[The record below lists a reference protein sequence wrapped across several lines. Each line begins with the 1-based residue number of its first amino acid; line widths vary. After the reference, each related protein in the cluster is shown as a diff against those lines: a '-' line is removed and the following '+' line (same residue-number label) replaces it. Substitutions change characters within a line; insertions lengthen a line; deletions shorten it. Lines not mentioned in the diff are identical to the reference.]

1 MEILLPPYKVMEYED
16 QWCLG
21 LFLLELKR
29 HKEKLLDENIKTISN
44 HQYRTIMTFFSSISP
59 HAATQSRCHT
69 SGVLIRILQ
78 RGYNRSSI
86 TMCNAHGPWPSGW
99 RPYHPFHHQIKII
112 ITWFW
117 RCFPCL
123 RVLSLWSGPCW
134 RFFEGWSFRLSNTW
148 ILSAYVIRFFST
160 LCLIIFIL
168 VCFQNWDNIWRCFN
182 LIGLLAL
189 K

>member
-1 MEILLPPYKVMEYED
+1 MCHWRMELEEPLWSTICYVYEVRGRYYCLFDRGFGSLHKVMEYED

-44 HQYRTIMTFFSSISP
+44 HQYQTIMTFFSSISP

-86 TMCNAHGPWPSGW
+86 TMCNAHGPWPSG
-99 RPYHPFHHQIKII
+99 
-112 ITWFW
+112 
-117 RCFPCL
+117 
-123 RVLSLWSGPCW
+123 
-134 RFFEGWSFRLSNTW
+134 
-148 ILSAYVIRFFST
+148 
-160 LCLIIFIL
+160 
-168 VCFQNWDNIWRCFN
+168 
-182 LIGLLAL
+182 
-189 K
+189 